1 LLNTRL
7 FAWLATLSVSVLAV
21 GAGFLFPLPKAA
33 PEFGK
38 EVKVVGRYCQ
48 IIPGEHSPHCDG
60 KDVAPT
66 DPMLLAIKQ
75 MNESVSNDKFD
86 RTPP

>member
-1 LLNTRL
+1 MS
-7 FAWLATLSVSVLAV
+7 ALAV
-21 GAGFLFPLPKAA
+21 GAGFLFPLPKVA

-38 EVKVVGRYCQ
+38 DVKVVGRYCQ
-48 IIPGEHSPHCDG
+48 IKPGERRPHCDG

-75 MNESVSNDKFD
+75 MNESGSIDKMD